1 MADQKKE
8 EYSRAA
14 GAGPQSQAEAP
25 HQSFGKKHWATGK
38 NSAKFN
44 KVKF

>member
-1 MADQKKE
+1 MADKKKE

-25 HQSFGKKHWATGK
+25 HQSLKNTGQGEEQRQ
-38 NSAKFN
+38 
-44 KVKF
+44 V

>member
-1 MADQKKE
+1 MADKKE

-25 HQSFGKKHWATGK
+25 HQSFGKNTGQGEEQRQ
-38 NSAKFN
+38 
-44 KVKF
+44 V